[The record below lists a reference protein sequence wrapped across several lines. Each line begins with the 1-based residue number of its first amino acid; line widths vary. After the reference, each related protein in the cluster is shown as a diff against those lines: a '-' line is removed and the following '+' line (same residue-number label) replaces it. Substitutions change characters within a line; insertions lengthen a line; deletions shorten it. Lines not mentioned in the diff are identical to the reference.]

1 MSSYLYLHRN
11 KKITTMN
18 KALTLEPEI
27 IPYWNSIKDASQ
39 NIKLALISLLSDSM
53 QLTQPK
59 QKTVT
64 KNLSAAEIREQRTK
78 EVLAQ
83 LRKTKTDSS
92 IDVSWVREIVKNVPK
107 MDADVDYDKIKYD
120 YLMEKYG

>member
-1 MSSYLYLHRN
+1 
-11 KKITTMN
+11 MN

-120 YLMEKYG
+120 YLMEKCG